1 MNAAENPKE
10 GRSNEETEPSE
21 CMIDEVRMVETEL
34 SLVSFAQRTKSEV
47 VRIDF

>member
-1 MNAAENPKE
+1 MKE
-10 GRSNEETEPSE
+10 PNRVSE